1 MIEHQPLQRLR
12 LEVRGAVQGVGFR
25 PFVYRLAEELG
36 VNGWVANGP
45 EGVLLEAEGLVE
57 TLNEFAQRV
66 RSDAPP
72 QAAIHEL
79 NAAWLAPCGH
89 QGFEIRQSAQ
99 SGARTTVVLP
109 DVALCDACRH
119 ELLSP
124 GDRRF
129 HYPFINCT
137 NCGPRFSIIE
147 ALPYDRPNTT
157 MARFTMCRECATE
170 YHDPRNRRFHAQ
182 PNACPVC
189 GPRIALWDGDG
200 STMNVDHVVEAAGR
214 AIRNG
219 LIVAV
224 KGIGGFHLM
233 VNALD
238 APAVDRLRAVKRR
251 GTKPFAVMVRDLAAA
266 ELLCEVDDCARQL
279 LASAA
284 APVVLL
290 PKRNPCAAAESV
302 APGNPWLGLM
312 LPYAPLHH
320 LLLQEVQLPLVA
332 TSGNLSEEPIC
343 TDELEAVKR
352 LRGLA
357 DVFLVHNRPIERHV
371 DDSVTVVAAGAPRI
385 MRRARGYA
393 PLPVL
398 LRAEIPEILAVGAHM
413 KNTVALSKGKQVF
426 LSQHIGDLEAV
437 QSTQAFE
444 RVVADFLRLYESTP
458 AAVAHDLHPEYTST
472 LFAQRNDFLPG
483 VARVPVQHH
492 HAHLASCLA
501 ENNVDA
507 PALGI
512 IWDGTGYG
520 TDGTIWGGEVLLGDA
535 NDFER
540 VGSLRAFR
548 LPGGDAAAR
557 EPRRTAI
564 AMLFAMYGSHAF
576 EMKLPPFADLPMPNA
591 VLLQTML
598 EQGVRSPWTSSA
610 GRLFDGISALLGIRL
625 QSAFEGDAAMALEFA
640 ADPHETGAYALPLR
654 TLEDESVVLDWS
666 ELVSDMLGDRARG
679 ASVPTAAARVHNA
692 LVHGM
697 VAVARAV
704 GQPRVALSG
713 GCFQNRRLLEHGARE
728 LSENGF
734 EVLLHR
740 QVPPNDGGVSLG
752 QAVVAAARL
761 RRNS

>member
-1 MIEHQPLQRLR
+1 MIEFQLKRLR

-57 TLNEFAQRV
+57 ALTEFAQRV
-66 RSDAPP
+66 RTEAPP
-72 QAAIHEL
+72 QAAIQEL

-109 DVALCDACRH
+109 DIALCADCRR
-119 ELLSP
+119 ELLDST
-124 GDRRF
+124 DRRY

-157 MARFTMCRECATE
+157 MARFTMCHECATE
-170 YHDPRNRRFHAQ
+170 YHDPRDRRFHAQ

-189 GPRIALWDGDG
+189 GPKIALWDADG
-200 STMNVDHVVEAAGR
+200 TTMNVDHVVEAAAR
-214 AIRNG
+214 ALRNG

-251 GTKPFAVMVRDLAAA
+251 GSKPFAVMVRDLAAA
-266 ELLCEVDDCARQL
+266 EAICELDDCARTL
-279 LASAA
+279 LGSAA

-290 PKRNPCAAAESV
+290 PKRSDCALAESV
-302 APGNPWLGLM
+302 APANPWLGLM

-343 TDELEAVKR
+343 TDEIDAITR

-371 DDSVTVVAAGAPRI
+371 DDSVTMVAVGAPRVL
-385 MRRARGYA
+385 RRARGYA

-398 LRAEIPEILAVGAHM
+398 LREEVPEIMALGAHM

-426 LSQHIGDLEAV
+426 ISQHIGDLEAL

-444 RVVADFLRLYESTP
+444 RVIADFLRLYESTP
-458 AAVAHDLHPEYTST
+458 AAIAHDLHPEYTST
-472 LFAQRNDFLPG
+472 LFAQRGDFL
-483 VARVPVQHH
+483 RDVPRIAVQHH
-492 HAHLASCLA
+492 HAHLAGCLA
-501 ENNVDA
+501 ENGVDS

-520 TDGTIWGGEVLLGDA
+520 ADGTIWGGEVLLGDTH
-535 NDFER
+535 DFER

-557 EPRRTAI
+557 EPRRSAI
-564 AMLFAMYGSHAF
+564 AMLHQIYGSDAF
-576 EMKLPPFADLPMPNA
+576 ELELPPLQDLPLSSAM
-591 VLLQTML
+591 LLQTML
-598 EQGVRSPWTSSA
+598 EQGVRSPWTTSA
-610 GRLFDGISALLGIRL
+610 GRLFDGIAALLGIRQ

-640 ADPHETGAYALPLR
+640 CDASETGAYALPLR
-654 TLEDESVVLDWS
+654 TLADASVVLDWR
-666 ELVSDMLGDRARG
+666 ELVSDMLADRARG
-679 ASVPTAAARVHNA
+679 VSVATAAARVHNA
-692 LVHGM
+692 LVKGM
-697 VAVARAV
+697 VAVACAV

-713 GCFQNRRLLEHGARE
+713 GCFQNRRLLEHGARA
-728 LSENGF
+728 LMENGF

-752 QAVVAAARL
+752 QVVVAAARL
-761 RRNS
+761 RRNG